1 MNTKTAI
8 DEFNHW
14 AEIGKD
20 VGMEEGHNPSVSR
33 MVEILGERYET
44 QDIET
49 MLDLGCGNGWM
60 LRKIKNKFII
70 HTALGVD
77 GAEQM
82 INNAKKIDSNS
93 SYLCTDIST
102 WIPNQKFDLIMS
114 MEFIYYLEN
123 PADVFER
130 IFQVAADQNT
140 IFIIGIDHYKENK
153 DSLSWPEDLNVKMKT
168 LGINEWI
175 DLYASCGLKN
185 IYYEQ
190 YGATEKSEGTL
201 IITGV
206 K

>member
-1 MNTKTAI
+1 MKTKTAI

-20 VGMEEGHNPSVSR
+20 IGMENGHNPSVSR
-33 MVEILGERYET
+33 MVEILEERYET
-44 QDIET
+44 KGIET

-60 LRKIKNKFII
+60 LRKIINKFNI
-70 HTALGVD
+70 HRALGVD
-77 GAEQM
+77 GSDQM
-82 INNAKKIDSNS
+82 IKNAKKIDSIS
-93 SYLCTDIST
+93 SYLCTDSST
-102 WIPNQKFDLIMS
+102 WRPSEKFGLIMS

-123 PADVFER
+123 PSDVFNR
-130 IFQVAADQNT
+130 IFKEAASRNSV
-140 IFIIGIDHYKENK
+140 FIIGVDHYKENK

>member
-33 MVEILGERYET
+33 MAEILDERYET
-44 QDIET
+44 QGIET

-60 LRKIKNKFII
+60 LRKIRNKFNI

-82 INNAKKIDSNS
+82 IDNAKKIDSNS
-93 SYLCTDIST
+93 SYLCIDINN
-102 WIPNQKFDLIMS
+102 WKPNQKFDLIMS
-114 MEFIYYLEN
+114 MEFIYYLDN
-123 PADVFER
+123 PADIFKR
-130 IFQVAADQNT
+130 IFQEAADQNT

-153 DSLSWPEDLNVKMKT
+153 DSLSWPDDLNVKMKT
-168 LGINEWI
+168 LSIDEWI
-175 DLYASCGLKN
+175 GLYSSYGMKN

>member
-130 IFQVAADQNT
+130 IFQVAAVQNT

>member
-1 MNTKTAI
+1 MKTKTAI

-20 VGMEEGHNPSVSR
+20 VGMQDGHNPSVSR
-33 MVEILGERYET
+33 MLEILDERYSMDRI
-44 QDIET
+44 QS

-60 LRKIKNKFII
+60 LRKVRNKYKINS
-70 HTALGVD
+70 ALGVD

-82 INNAKKIDSNS
+82 IKNAKNIDSSS
-93 SYLCTDIST
+93 SYLCTDISD
-102 WIPNQKFDLIMS
+102 WEPNQKFDLIMS
-114 MEFIYYLEN
+114 MEFIYYLES
-123 PADVFER
+123 PADVFSR
-130 IFQVAADQNT
+130 IFKYAASQNS
-140 IFIIGIDHYKENK
+140 IFIIGVDHYRENK

-168 LGINEWI
+168 LGINQWV

-201 IITGV
+201 IITGI

>member
-82 INNAKKIDSNS
+82 IDNAKKIDSNS